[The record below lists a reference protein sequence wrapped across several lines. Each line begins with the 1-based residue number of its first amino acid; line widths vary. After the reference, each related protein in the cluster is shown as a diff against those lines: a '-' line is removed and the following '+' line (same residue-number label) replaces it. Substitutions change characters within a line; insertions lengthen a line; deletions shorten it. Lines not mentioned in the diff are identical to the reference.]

1 MEEHLARRGSGGEE
15 DDAAFLR
22 RHQDL
27 GDVLEPMLRATGGG
41 DTIAGPLPAPSWRGL
56 PADGEV
62 VGGYR
67 VERLLGQGGMGVVFL
82 ARDERLQ
89 RNVALKL
96 LRPERVGLGAARDRF
111 VREAKLAARVEH
123 PGICPVYEVGDAED
137 MPFMAMRF
145 LEGESLA
152 ARLARRRQDPTPLT
166 EAECDDMVRIAECAA
181 RALHHAHDH
190 GIVHRDVKPANI
202 LIEPDG
208 TPVLLDFGMARSG
221 DDFALTMTGELA
233 GTPLYMSPEQ
243 VTPSTRGVDHRADVY
258 GLGVTLY
265 EAVFGAPPFHGTTMH
280 ELLDAIVH
288 RDPSPLRGRGAH
300 VSVDLDVVIGKAID
314 KDRDRRYLTAAEF
327 ADDLARVRQRLP
339 VRARPLGTLV
349 RARRWMR
356 RNPLPVALLALSVVA
371 LSVISVLY
379 VQAENARAAFDLV
392 SLVPRL
398 RDLRG
403 GERALYAAWPE
414 HAPALRRWLH
424 EAEAVLGAEPVVRG
438 AHRDLAAATDPST
451 TFLRETLGTLLDEMG
466 ETTNDALPRVQRN
479 LQWTARERA
488 ESVEAHADAWAA
500 ASAAVAANPR
510 YRGFALTP
518 QVGLVPLGE
527 DAHSGLFEFAHV
539 LSGDPPVRRAAA
551 AGFDVAPASGIV
563 LVLLPGGTFHMG
575 CRVQS
580 GAIDH
585 DPAARDEEGP
595 PHDVELAP
603 FFLAKHELT
612 QAQWMRLGDG
622 DNPSEA
628 RPDAGFRIP
637 ITLAHP
643 VEMVSWQ
650 AAVDLLAQHGLVL
663 PTEAQWEYACRG
675 GTSSPWWTGGE
686 LLSLSGCANLADLAA
701 QRERAPWSG
710 IEELLEDG
718 FVWHAPVDALV
729 PNGFGFFHIAGNVY
743 EWCRDSYA
751 NYRTPARAGDGLRS
765 TDPGDRVVR
774 GGAFDH
780 GSVHARSALRRR
792 VDPAARVNSI
802 GVRPARAVR

>member
-1 MEEHLARRGSGGEE
+1 
-15 DDAAFLR
+15 
-22 RHQDL
+22 
-27 GDVLEPMLRATGGG
+27 MLRATGGDS
-41 DTIAGPLPAPSWRGL
+41 DTLAAPDVAPVWRGL
-56 PADGEV
+56 PGDGEV

-67 VERLLGQGGMGVVFL
+67 IERLLGQGGMGVVFL
-82 ARDERLQ
+82 ASDERLQ
-89 RNVALKL
+89 RKVALKL
-96 LRPERVGLGAARDRF
+96 LRPERLGLGPARDRF
-111 VREAKLAARVEH
+111 LREAKLAARVEH
-123 PGICPVYEVGDAED
+123 PGICPVYEVGDADD

-152 ARLARRRQDPTPLT
+152 ARLARRRQDPAPLS
-166 EAECDDMVRIAECAA
+166 EPECDDLVRIVECAA
-181 RALHHAHDH
+181 RALHHAHEH

-243 VTPSTRGVDHRADVY
+243 VTPSARGVDHRADVY

-265 EAVFGAPPFHGTTMH
+265 EAVAGTPPFHGTTMH
-280 ELLDAIVH
+280 ELLDAIVR
-288 RDPSPLRGRGAH
+288 RDPPPLRGRSPH
-300 VSVDLDVVIGKAID
+300 VSADLDVVIGKAID

-327 ADDLARVRQRLP
+327 ADDLARVQQRLP
-339 VRARPLGTLV
+339 VRARRLGPIV
-349 RARRWMR
+349 RGQRWAQ
-356 RNPLPVALLALSVVA
+356 RNPLPVALLLLSVVA

-403 GERALYAAWPE
+403 SEHLLYAGWPE
-414 HAPALRRWLH
+414 HEGALGRWVR
-424 EAEAVLGAEPVVRG
+424 EAEALLGEEPVVRA
-438 AHRDLAAATDPST
+438 AHADLATATEPSA
-451 TFLRETLGTLLDEMG
+451 TFLRETLGTLLDEMADTARG
-466 ETTNDALPRVQRN
+466 ALPRVRRN
-479 LQWTARERA
+479 LAWVARERP
-488 ESVEAHADAWAA
+488 ESVTAHEAAWAA
-500 ASAAVAANPR
+500 ACAAVAANPR
-510 YRGFALTP
+510 YRGLALTP

-527 DAHSGLFEFAHV
+527 DADSGLFEFAHV
-539 LSGDPPVRRAAA
+539 LSGDPPARREGGS
-551 AGFDVAPASGIV
+551 GFEIAPGSGIV
-563 LVLLPGGTFHMG
+563 FVLLPGGTFHMG

-585 DPAARDEEGP
+585 DPLARDEEGP

-643 VEMVSWQ
+643 VEMLSWH

-675 GTSSPWWTGGE
+675 GTSSPWWTGDDVQ
-686 LLSLSGCANLADLAA
+686 SLSGRVNLADRAA
-701 QRERAPWSG
+701 QDAGAPWTG
-710 IEELLEDG
+710 IEPALDDG
-718 FVWHAPVDALV
+718 FVWHAPVDTLA
-729 PNGFGFFHIAGNVY
+729 PNGFGLYHMAGNVY

-751 NYRTPARAGDGLRS
+751 NYRTPAAAGDGLRS
-765 TDPGDRVVR
+765 TGPGDRVVR

-802 GVRPARAVR
+802 GLRPARAIRP